1 MVSQEQTDVLSSVNI
16 KFQRVIIMATINL
29 LILLPQ
35 QQLIDLK
42 LRLSFSLNFTGIKS
56 QNH

>member
-1 MVSQEQTDVLSSVNI
+1 MVSQEQTDVLSSVSI

>member
-29 LILLPQ
+29 LIILPQ
-35 QQLIDLK
+35 QELIDLK